1 MKKLANTLLFGKDA
15 KLNGLIAL
23 AIVGSIAL
31 GCNCNKEFGDLGK
44 TDTNSNTSTTSNTAT
59 APTPT
64 SVSKPDAS
72 TGAVPSEAQLQ
83 DLTRTTILD
92 FNSAI
97 KSGDFNNFH
106 RTVSKPFQKQA
117 SPEKMADAFK
127 AFTEANIDFDEVS
140 TLQATFSPPASIQ
153 RTSGVK
159 HLQLLGYYETSP
171 RRMKFDLKYI
181 PEGKEWKLI
190 AIEVNTRD

>member
-1 MKKLANTLLFGKDA
+1 MKKLATTLLFGKDA
-15 KLNGLIAL
+15 QLSGLIAL
-23 AIVGSIAL
+23 AIVGAIAL
-31 GCNCNKEFGDLGK
+31 GCSCNKELGDLGK
-44 TDTNSNTSTTSNTAT
+44 TDTNSNSSTTSNTT
-59 APTPT
+59 APPPP
-64 SVSKPDAS
+64 SVAKPDAS
-72 TGAVPSEAQLQ
+72 TGEVPSDAQLQ
-83 DLTRTTILD
+83 ELTRTTILD

-127 AFTEANIDFDEVS
+127 VFTDANIDFDEVS
-140 TLQATFSPPASIQ
+140 TLQATFSPPPSIQ

-159 HLQLLGYYETSP
+159 HLQLLGSYDTSP

-190 AIEVNTRD
+190 AIEVNTKD

>member
-1 MKKLANTLLFGKDA
+1 MKKFATTLLFGKDA
-15 KLNGLIAL
+15 KLSGLIAL

-44 TDTNSNTSTTSNTAT
+44 TDTNSSNTSTTSNST
-59 APTPT
+59 APPPP

-72 TGAVPSEAQLQ
+72 TGEVPSEAQLQ

-97 KSGDFNNFH
+97 KSGDFTNFH

-127 AFTEANIDFDEVS
+127 AFTDANIDFDEVS
-140 TLQATFSPPASIQ
+140 SLQATYSPPASIQ

-159 HLQLLGYYETSP
+159 HLQVLGSYPTSP
-171 RRMKFDLKYI
+171 RTMKFDLKYI
-181 PEGKEWKLI
+181 PEGKDWKLI
-190 AIEVNTRD
+190 AIEVNTKD